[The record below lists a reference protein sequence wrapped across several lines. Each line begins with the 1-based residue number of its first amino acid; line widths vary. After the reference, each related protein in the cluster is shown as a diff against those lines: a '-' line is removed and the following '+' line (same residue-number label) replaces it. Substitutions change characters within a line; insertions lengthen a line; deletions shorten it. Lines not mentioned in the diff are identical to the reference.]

1 MNPYGQQLPPGLLAL
16 IQQYMGQQPQVQR
29 PGQMMGMPG
38 QAQQQMGSMQPP
50 GMGQAQMGQQ
60 GQLNPAMQANPM
72 LAALQQRIM
81 QQKMMGG
88 GLNGM
93 SGGYP
98 TQMPTTGGAGSA
110 GF

>member
-16 IQQYMGQQPQVQR
+16 IQQAMQRQLQQPAQQPQMPQPANQPMGQQ
-29 PGQMMGMPG
+29 G
-38 QAQQQMGSMQPP
+38 
-50 GMGQAQMGQQ
+50 
-60 GQLNPAMQANPM
+60 GQLNPAMQSNPV

-93 SGGYP
+93 SSGYP

>member
-16 IQQYMGQQPQVQR
+16 IQQAMQQRQLQQPMGQQPQ
-29 PGQMMGMPG
+29 MP
-38 QAQQQMGSMQPP
+38 QQMANQP
-50 GMGQAQMGQQ
+50 MGQQ
-60 GQLNPAMQANPM
+60 GGQVNPAMQANPI
-72 LAALQQRIM
+72 LAQLQQRIM

>member
-1 MNPYGQQLPPGLLAL
+1 MNPYGQTLPPGLLAL
-16 IQQYMGQQPQVQR
+16 IQQAMQQQQMQP
-29 PGQMMGMPG
+29 PGQMPQ

-60 GQLNPAMQANPM
+60 GQLNPAMQSNPI
-72 LAALQQRIM
+72 LAALRQRIM

-93 SGGYP
+93 STGYP